1 MTADRSLPAGLN
13 PSGFP
18 SPCFIVDERL
28 LARNL
33 AVLADVQRRS
43 GARILLALKG
53 YSCWATFPLLARELK
68 GCCASSVHE
77 ARLAREEFAARVPG
91 GGEVHAFAAAWT
103 EAEVRKLA
111 NYVDHVSFNSLAQWD
126 RFARLLPEASR
137 GLRINPRHS
146 EGHTPIYDPCAPGS
160 RLGIAR
166 DALGRVLP
174 AGVRGLHFHT
184 LCEHNFDALQRT
196 WTAVEAQFGAFFHG
210 LDWLNLGGGHHITRA
225 DYDVDGLVALVADI
239 RERFGVTVYLEP
251 GEAVALDCG
260 VLTTTVL
267 DVVATELGPVA
278 ILDASAA
285 AHMPDVLEMPYTP
298 RAALWDGNAW
308 AMAAEPQDQRSPG
321 VYTRLAGASCLAG
334 DVIGGYSFPRPL
346 GVGDRLA
353 FMDMAIYSMV
363 KTNTF
368 NGLNLPSIAVVDEA
382 GAARV
387 VREFGYGDFKERLS

>member
-1 MTADRSLPAGLN
+1 MTLDRSLPHDLN
-13 PSGFP
+13 PADFP

-53 YSCWATFPLLARELK
+53 FSCWATFPLLARELK

-77 ARLAREEFAARVPG
+77 ARLAREEF
-91 GGEVHAFAAAWT
+91 GGEVHAFAAAWK
-103 EAEVRKLA
+103 EAEIRELA
-111 NYVDHVSFNSLAQWD
+111 TLADHMSFNSVAQFE
-126 RFARLLPEASR
+126 RFTPLLTDVSC

-166 DALGRVLP
+166 DALGDKLP

-196 WTAVEAQFGAFFHG
+196 WAAVEAQFGGF
-210 LDWLNLGGGHHITRA
+210 LDVLTWLNLGGGHHITRA
-225 DYDVDGLVALVADI
+225 DYDVDGLVRLVTDI
-239 RERFGVTVYLEP
+239 RESFGLTVYLEP

-260 VLTTTVL
+260 VLTATVL
-267 DVVATELGPVA
+267 DVVTTELGPVA
-278 ILDASAA
+278 IVDASAA

-298 RAALWDGNAW
+298 RAALLDGGQW
-308 AMAAEPQDQRSPG
+308 TMARDPQNQQTPG
-321 VYTRLAGASCLAG
+321 IYTRLAGASCLAG

-346 GVGDRLA
+346 ATGDRLA

-368 NGLNLPSIAVVDEA
+368 NGLKLPSIAVIDESGA
-382 GAARV
+382 GRV
-387 VREFGYGDFKERLS
+387 VREFGYGDFKTRLS